1 MNTRILFSEIQTPVF
16 LKSEDTPRQN
26 RFSLV
31 LPAVLLAVILTGA
44 GCGSKASSGEPAAP
58 PSFNSAST
66 SPNAAKVQSA
76 AEGTVLVTDNLD
88 IDFSKHLITF
98 IELGADKCIP
108 CKAMQPIM
116 KEIAAEYKGQVQV
129 VFYDVWKNPEPG
141 RKYGIQLIPTQVFM
155 DKTGKE
161 ISRHVGLFPK
171 PELVEFLKKQGIR

>member
-1 MNTRILFSEIQTPVF
+1 MNKKTLT
-16 LKSEDTPRQN
+16 
-26 RFSLV
+26 SL
-31 LPAVLLAVILTGA
+31 LAAAAALAVLLAGPA
-44 GCGSKASSGEPAAP
+44 CGPNASSGEPAAP
-58 PSFNSAST
+58 VTPVAASAS
-66 SPNAAKVQSA
+66 PDAAKAQSA

-129 VFYDVWKNPEPG
+129 IFYDVWKNPEPG
-141 RKYGIQLIPTQVFM
+141 RKYGIQLIPTQVFI

-161 ISRHVGLFPK
+161 ISRHTGLFPK
-171 PELVEFLKKQGIR
+171 PELVEFLKKNGVR